1 MAGAYPVSPIRILDD
16 AIRNSPFRVA
26 PERSEEL
33 RQRYPHLAERFAF
46 LDPGNEV
53 LRAEYDE
60 GTQQAR
66 ILAYTPGLEL
76 LWFGAYSFWRMYQL
90 LRQAQ
95 IRGGTH
101 LDADEFEEKRRLEVA
116 LADGV
121 LSFERSATPF
131 WPEKFPHPSV
141 DYWLADDRLAATN
154 LFLAGVGWTAH
165 HEIAHIDEGHL
176 THRSGFPARL
186 AEFEADELA
195 ASWVMS
201 KVTSPA
207 ERQKRLLGIVTA
219 LGGLALRRAAET
231 HADREGLHSHPHP
244 FQRLLRV
251 LNNHTPDNTVCAYAI
266 ASIQTVMML
275 GKWFYVPF
283 ADLPFCEL
291 LADLDHV
298 FRLRERGGAWA
309 LLPEDLARAYFL
321 RLQYPIPESIVRQT
335 AYRKWEERGCQW
347 SSPDVDWY
355 AAKRKL
361 YDALRD
367 PDFSDW
373 WVPDPRTL
381 AEQLG
386 KVEGTIDGQGLEGH
400 SDASGTPL

>member
-1 MAGAYPVSPIRILDD
+1 M
-16 AIRNSPFRVA
+16 
-26 PERSEEL
+26 
-33 RQRYPHLAERFAF
+33 
-46 LDPGNEV
+46 
-53 LRAEYDE
+53 
-60 GTQQAR
+60 
-66 ILAYTPGLEL
+66 
-76 LWFGAYSFWRMYQL
+76 
-90 LRQAQ
+90 
-95 IRGGTH
+95 
-101 LDADEFEEKRRLEVA
+101 
-116 LADGV
+116 
-121 LSFERSATPF
+121 
-131 WPEKFPHPSV
+131 
-141 DYWLADDRLAATN
+141 
-154 LFLAGVGWTAH
+154 GWTAH

-186 AEFEADELA
+186 AEFEADDLA
-195 ASWVMS
+195 AAWVMS

-207 ERQKRLLGIVTA
+207 ERQKRLLGIVSA

-309 LLPEDLARAYFL
+309 LLPEHLARAYFL
-321 RLQYPIPESIVRQT
+321 RLQYPIPESTVRQT
-335 AYRKWEERGCQW
+335 AYRKWEGRGCQW
-347 SSPDVDWY
+347 GSPEVDWF
-355 AAKRKL
+355 AAKREL

-381 AEQLG
+381 AEELE
-386 KVEGTIDGQGLEGH
+386 KVEGTIHGQGLEGH
-400 SDASGTPL
+400 SDASATPF